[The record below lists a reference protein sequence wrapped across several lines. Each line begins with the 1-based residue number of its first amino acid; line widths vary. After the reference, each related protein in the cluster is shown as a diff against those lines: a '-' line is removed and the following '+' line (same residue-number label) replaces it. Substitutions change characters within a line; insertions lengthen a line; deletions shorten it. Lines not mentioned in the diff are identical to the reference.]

1 MTNLN
6 LIKDSHTTNFATPE
20 IQTFGPFVFKGTKCH
35 FLFHGIPVTILQLK
49 GFLLVLSVYDYKAL
63 RLVEVITIWEVACVM
78 LQLKNAA
85 DHYMSGGGN
94 KVF

>member
-1 MTNLN
+1 M
-6 LIKDSHTTNFATPE
+6 
-20 IQTFGPFVFKGTKCH
+20 QMFGPFVFKGTKCH

-49 GFLLVLSVYDYKAL
+49 CFLLMLSVYDDRAL
-63 RLVEVITIWEVACVM
+63 HLVEVITIWEVACVM
-78 LQLKNAA
+78 IRFKNAA